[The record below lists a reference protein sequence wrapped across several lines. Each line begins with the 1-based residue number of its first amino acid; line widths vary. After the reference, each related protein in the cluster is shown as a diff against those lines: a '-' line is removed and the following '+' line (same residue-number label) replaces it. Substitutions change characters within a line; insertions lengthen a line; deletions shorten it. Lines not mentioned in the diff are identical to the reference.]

1 MGKYREN
8 IGDQNMNEKIANRSS
23 ASMKIVAGLGSI
35 DEYERFIQAG
45 ADEFFAGYVPYDWS
59 RAYGTVIPLNRR
71 EVFTTHV
78 QLGAF
83 SELEILAEMMKYYGK
98 PVHLTLNSFYYLP
111 EQYAQITGL
120 IHRCMDLGFHSFI
133 IADLAL
139 MLYVREAGLDCEIHV
154 SGEVGEENSPMLAMI
169 QKWSPKRIIFH
180 RKVPIEDMKTMIQ
193 QGHMGS
199 AAMEYEAFALNER
212 CQFNGAYCQSLHCD
226 ELGHICQIPYELGSL
241 ECRTGEKH
249 LVPDDQ
255 KRQFDVSGEP
265 DEEGYLCGAS
275 GCGLCA
281 LWHLRDAGIT
291 HLKLVGRGN
300 HSDFMERDIRNL
312 RQALTILE
320 GSDTEEAYICQMK
333 KQIFPLGCAN
343 QCYYAFTR

>member
-1 MGKYREN
+1 M
-8 IGDQNMNEKIANRSS
+8 
-23 ASMKIVAGLGSI
+23 
-35 DEYERFIQAG
+35 
-45 ADEFFAGYVPYDWS
+45 
-59 RAYGTVIPLNRR
+59 
-71 EVFTTHV
+71 
-78 QLGAF
+78 
-83 SELEILAEMMKYYGK
+83 
-98 PVHLTLNSFYYLP
+98 
-111 EQYAQITGL
+111 

-154 SGEVGEENSPMLAMI
+154 SGEVGEENSPMLAMM

-226 ELGHICQIPYELGSL
+226 ELGHICQIPYELGSI
-241 ECRTGEKH
+241 ERRTGEKH

-281 LWHLRDAGIT
+281 LWRLRDAGIT

-300 HSDFMERDIRNL
+300 HSDFVEWDIRSL

-320 GSDTEEAYICQMK
+320 ESDSEEAYICQMK

-343 QCYYAFTR
+343 QCYYAITR